1 MKIPEETLKLI
12 KQVVLEEAGKLR
24 IEVEK
29 RR

>member
-12 KQVVLEEAGKLR
+12 KQVVLEEAGKLG